1 MHSKGSATP
10 RKLKGTSGS
19 DQSGVTATERTH
31 GTARKRILIVDD
43 DAAIR
48 ALLRL
53 ILEGIG
59 YEVGEAHHGGSALAE
74 IGASV
79 PDLVMTDLMMP
90 VLDGTQLIR
99 CLRSDSRTA
108 CIPILVL
115 SANPNAKE
123 IASKADAVL
132 GKPFNRAS
140 LVAIVGSLLTGSMAN
155 QGSRR

>member
-1 MHSKGSATP
+1 MTC
-10 RKLKGTSGS
+10 
-19 DQSGVTATERTH
+19 

-59 YEVGEAHHGGSALAE
+59 YEVSEAHHGGSALAE

-90 VLDGTQLIR
+90 VLGGTQLIR

-108 CIPILVL
+108 CVPILVL

-155 QGSRR
+155 QDSRR

>member
-1 MHSKGSATP
+1 MP
-10 RKLKGTSGS
+10 RKLEGTAGS
-19 DQSGVTATERTH
+19 DQSGVTATAMTC

-59 YEVGEAHHGGSALAE
+59 YEVSEAHHGGSALAE

-90 VLDGTQLIR
+90 VLGGTQLIR

-108 CIPILVL
+108 CVPILVL

-155 QGSRR
+155 QDSRR

>member
-10 RKLKGTSGS
+10 RKLKGTAGS
-19 DQSGVTATERTH
+19 DQSGVTATERTY

>member
-1 MHSKGSATP
+1 MHGAT
-10 RKLKGTSGS
+10 
-19 DQSGVTATERTH
+19 
-31 GTARKRILIVDD
+31 RKRILIVDD

-59 YEVGEAHHGGSALAE
+59 YEVSEAHHGEAALAE

-79 PDLVMTDLMMP
+79 PDLVLTDLMMP
-90 VLDGTQLIR
+90 VLGGTQLIR

-108 CIPILVL
+108 GIPILVL
-115 SANPNAKE
+115 SANPNARE

-140 LVAIVGSLLTGSMAN
+140 LVALVGSLLAGSSSKPNEGPVVNGAAA
-155 QGSRR
+155 